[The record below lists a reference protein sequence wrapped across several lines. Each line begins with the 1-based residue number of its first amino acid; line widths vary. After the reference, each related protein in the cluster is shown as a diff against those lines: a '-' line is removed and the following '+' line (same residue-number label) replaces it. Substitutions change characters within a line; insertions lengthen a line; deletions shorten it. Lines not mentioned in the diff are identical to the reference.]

1 MVSPPSPPSERP
13 SAGATPDAADRAATA
28 PAPEPTGRRDDA
40 PPAAAPAAHPPA
52 RRHLTP
58 PEHRRSR
65 WWIALLVIGAVVAAL
80 VVQVVRVVRRPP
92 AVDVATARIE
102 DVSRLLAVTG
112 RIEAVQTVF
121 VSPRSA
127 GQITE
132 IVRREG
138 QRVAKGDV
146 LARLADP
153 SATSDVLQQRAALA
167 SRQLDLKQAER
178 DLARAAELHAAGAV
192 ATAELETAR
201 LNVARASQDV
211 RRLAAALSTERA
223 QLILLAP
230 FDGMIVRRDGELGQV
245 VGPDSAVFEI
255 ASIDAVRVS
264 AEVDERYL
272 RALRPGLRAEIIP
285 FGGGGSAR
293 QPATLDYVAQ
303 AVNPQTGAAT
313 VRFTYDRPPPDVV
326 VGMSVDVNIVV
337 ASIAQA
343 LTIPRQAVAGAGD
356 QPYVLVE
363 KDGRVDRRAITFED
377 WPAALVVVRSGLR
390 PGEHVLLD
398 PKSAIAGAKV
408 RATEAPEPAPAAPT
422 AAPTAA
428 TPPAVPAVPAAASPP
443 ASPARAPEPANAL

>member
-28 PAPEPTGRRDDA
+28 PAPAPTGRRDAA

-255 ASIDAVRVS
+255 ASIDAVRVA
-264 AEVDERYL
+264 AE
-272 RALRPGLRAEIIP
+272 GM
-285 FGGGGSAR
+285 
-293 QPATLDYVAQ
+293 
-303 AVNPQTGAAT
+303 AVE
-313 VRFTYDRPPPDVV
+313 PDVV
-326 VGMSVDVNIVV
+326 Y
-337 ASIAQA
+337 
-343 LTIPRQAVAGAGD
+343 LT
-356 QPYVLVE
+356 
-363 KDGRVDRRAITFED
+363 
-377 WPAALVVVRSGLR
+377 S
-390 PGEHVLLD
+390 
-398 PKSAIAGAKV
+398 
-408 RATEAPEPAPAAPT
+408 
-422 AAPTAA
+422 
-428 TPPAVPAVPAAASPP
+428 SPP
-443 ASPARAPEPANAL
+443 